1 MGDDAQKNA
10 KYREQNKAG
19 DALGFDAICGAGHTL
34 CLTPPGWISNNKVNF
49 RGFSWRAISNK
60 VHMMAGPD
68 NLLSGRA
75 QRAGSCVDSF
85 QPEVDQE
92 AKSLPVAFGRGLNK
106 KHRGN

>member
-1 MGDDAQKNA
+1 MGGHPQKKA
-10 KYREQNKAG
+10 KRREQNKAG
-19 DALGFDAICGAGHTL
+19 GGFGFCWFCDAGHTL
-34 CLTPPGWISNNKVNF
+34 CLTPPGGISNNKVNL
-49 RGFSWRAISNK
+49 RGISWRAISNK